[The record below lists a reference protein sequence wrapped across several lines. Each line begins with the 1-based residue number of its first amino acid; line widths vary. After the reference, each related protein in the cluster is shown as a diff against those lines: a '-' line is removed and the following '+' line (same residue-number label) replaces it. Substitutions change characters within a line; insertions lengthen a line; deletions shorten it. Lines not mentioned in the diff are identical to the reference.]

1 MTPKEIAGKIIPILK
16 SYGTQRASVFGSA
29 ARGEAKAESDV
40 DILVDIK
47 KDISLLE
54 FIKMKQLL
62 EEKLGRKV
70 DLVEYQ
76 TLKPALKSKILKEQV
91 SIYEGN

>member
-1 MTPKEIAGKIIPILK
+1 MTPEEIAAKIIPILK
-16 SYGTQRASVFGSA
+16 SYGAQRASVFGSA
-29 ARGEAKAESDV
+29 ARGDAKTESDV
-40 DILVDIK
+40 DILIDIK

-62 EEKLGRKV
+62 EKKLGRKV

-76 TLKPALKSKILKEQV
+76 TLKPALKDKILSEQV
-91 SIYEGN
+91 SILWKK

>member
-1 MTPKEIAGKIIPILK
+1 MTPKEIAKKIIPILR
-16 SYGTQRASVFGSA
+16 SYGAKKASVFGSA
-29 ARGEAKAESDV
+29 ARGEAKNGSDI

-62 EEKLGRKV
+62 EKKLGRKV

-76 TLKPALKSKILKEQV
+76 TLKPALKDKILSEQV
-91 SIYEGN
+91 SILWKK

>member
-1 MTPKEIAGKIIPILK
+1 MTPEEIAAKIIPILK
-16 SYGTQRASVFGSA
+16 SYGAQRASVFGSA
-29 ARGEAKAESDV
+29 ARGDAKTESDV
-40 DILVDIK
+40 DILIDIK

-76 TLKPALKSKILKEQV
+76 TLKPALKDKILSEQV
-91 SIYEGN
+91 SIL

>member
-1 MTPKEIAGKIIPILK
+1 MTPKEIAVKILPILK
-16 SYGTQRASVFGSA
+16 FYDTQRASVFGSA

-70 DLVEYQ
+70 DLVEYE
-76 TLKPALKSKILKEQV
+76 TLKPALKDKILAEQV
-91 SIYEGN
+91 SILWKK

>member
-1 MTPKEIAGKIIPILK
+1 MIPKEIIEKIVPILK
-16 SYGTQRASVFGSA
+16 AHGASRASLFGSA
-29 ARGEAKAESDV
+29 ARGDLKSDSDV

-54 FIKMKQLL
+54 FVKIKQLI

-70 DLVEYQ
+70 DLVEYE
-76 TLKPALKSKILKEQV
+76 TIKPSLKKKILDEQV
-91 SIYEGN
+91 SIL